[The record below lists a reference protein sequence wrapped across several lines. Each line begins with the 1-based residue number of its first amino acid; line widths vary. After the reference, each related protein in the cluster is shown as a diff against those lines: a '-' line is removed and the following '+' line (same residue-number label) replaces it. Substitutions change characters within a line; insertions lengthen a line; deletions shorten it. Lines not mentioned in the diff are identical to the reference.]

1 MQNNRNQFSMEDAL
15 KLASTP
21 AGREL
26 IALLQSAGG
35 QDVEK
40 AKQAAQKGDYTQ
52 AKNSLAEI
60 MKSPKVQ
67 QLLREMEKN
76 NG

>member
-1 MQNNRNQFSMEDAL
+1 MQNHKNQFSMEEVRRL
-15 KLASTP
+15 SSTP
-21 AGREL
+21 AGQEL
-26 IALLQSAGG
+26 IKLLSAGG

-40 AKQAAQKGDYTQ
+40 ARQAAEKGDFNQ
-52 AKNSLAEI
+52 AKSALGEL

-67 QLLREMEKN
+67 QLLREMEQN

>member
-1 MQNNRNQFSMEDAL
+1 MQNHKNQFSMEDVRRL
-15 KLASTP
+15 SSTP
-21 AGREL
+21 AGQEL
-26 IALLQSAGG
+26 IRLLSTGG

-40 AKQAAQKGDYTQ
+40 ARQAAQKGDFTQ
-52 AKNSLAEI
+52 AKNALGEL

-67 QLLREMEKN
+67 QLLKEMEKN

>member
-1 MQNNRNQFSMEDAL
+1 MQNHKNQFSMEEVRRL
-15 KLASTP
+15 SSTP
-21 AGREL
+21 AGQEL
-26 IALLQSAGG
+26 IKLLSTGG

-40 AKQAAQKGDYTQ
+40 ARQAAEKGDFNQ
-52 AKNSLAEI
+52 AKSALGEL

-67 QLLREMEKN
+67 QLLREMEQN

>member
-1 MQNNRNQFSMEDAL
+1 MQNQKNQFSMEDVRRL
-15 KLASTP
+15 SSTP
-21 AGREL
+21 AGQEL
-26 IALLQSAGG
+26 IRLLSTGG

-40 AKQAAQKGDYTQ
+40 ARQAAQKGDFTQ
-52 AKNSLAEI
+52 AKNALGEL

-67 QLLREMEKN
+67 QLLKEMEKN